1 MSDLVRK
8 EIYGIFENKNPTKEE
23 SRKYKRYGKEWFD
36 YDFYIYVQ
44 SDYISRMITNCRSE
58 EKRGEKNR

>member
-36 YDFYIYVQ
+36 
-44 SDYISRMITNCRSE
+44 
-58 EKRGEKNR
+58 